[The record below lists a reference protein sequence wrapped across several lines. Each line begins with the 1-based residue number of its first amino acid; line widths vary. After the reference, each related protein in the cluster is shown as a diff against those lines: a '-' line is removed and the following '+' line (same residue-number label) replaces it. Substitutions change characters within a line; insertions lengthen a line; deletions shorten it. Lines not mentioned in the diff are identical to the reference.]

1 MIKIIRFN
9 FFILW
14 LLIFLIIFIIINKLI
29 HPIIIMIIIITFNIF
44 RCLNISLWKLNFIFS
59 IIIFLIIIR
68 GLLIIFIYFSRLIS
82 NEQIKINFNF
92 KYLSLLILNILIPL
106 NIILTYN
113 QFIFNQFNF
122 ITFDSNSINIIFINK
137 FINISNLYF
146 YPLNNLTILTILFLL
161 IAFITIIKINS
172 STHSFSIRKIYKYAK
187 NYKRFFKLTN
197 SN

>member
-1 MIKIIRFN
+1 MIKIIKFT

-14 LLIFLIIFIIINKLI
+14 LLIFIIIFLIINKIL
-29 HPIIIMIIIITFNIF
+29 HPIIIIILIIIFNLL
-44 RCLNISLWKLNFIFS
+44 RCLNISIWKLNYIYS
-59 IIIFLIIIR
+59 IIIFLIIIS

-92 KYLSLLILNILIPL
+92 KSLWLLILNILITL

-122 ITFDSNSINIIFINK
+122 IIFDSNSTKFIFINK
-137 FINISNLYF
+137 FINISNLYL

-187 NYKRFFKLTN
+187 NN
-197 SN
+197 